1 MPPDANTPVP
11 PHGFNPVAGIA
22 AILFPGAGH
31 VAGGERKR
39 GILIAVG
46 ILGLFVGGILIG
58 GIDVIDSKEDRVW
71 FYGQAL
77 VGPLAFGVDYIHQN
91 HFKVRIGGERR
102 SANPGEGREPDGRPK
117 PGGAPP
123 NIKSLSK
130 VNELGTLFATVAG
143 MLNVIMIVDAAFPA
157 RRRGVRQV
165 GLKTRLQDA
174 EADLGTPS
182 VGDDPLRGGMPGV
195 RK

>member
-1 MPPDANTPVP
+1 MPTTANTPAP

-31 VAGGERKR
+31 VVGGETRR
-39 GILIAVG
+39 GVLIAVG
-46 ILGLFVGGILIG
+46 ILGLFLGGILIG

-77 VGPLAFGVDYIHQN
+77 VGPLAFGVDYVHQN
-91 HFKVRIGGERR
+91 YFKVRIGQERR
-102 SANPGEGREPDGRPK
+102 SANPDERRLENGTAK
-117 PGGAPP
+117 LGGTPP

-157 RRRGVRQV
+157 RRRELRQV
-165 GLKTRLQDA
+165 GLKTRLEDA
-174 EADLGTPS
+174 EAPFGTPAG
-182 VGDDPLRGGMPGV
+182 GDDPLQGGTPGA
-195 RK
+195 KA